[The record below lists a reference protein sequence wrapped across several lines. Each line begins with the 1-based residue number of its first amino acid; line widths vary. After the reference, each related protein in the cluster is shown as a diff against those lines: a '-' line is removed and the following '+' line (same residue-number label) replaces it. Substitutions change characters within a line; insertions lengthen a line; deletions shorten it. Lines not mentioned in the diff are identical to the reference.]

1 MHLSVGWP
9 WWLGFHLVVGVLLA
23 IDLLKR
29 GRGESSRSFAWFWTG
44 FLALLSLCFALLIG
58 LRMGSQ
64 SGMEYLAGYAV
75 ESSLSLDNLFVFLV
89 IFRAFGLDEP
99 CQHRALGWGIGG
111 ALLLRAGFIAGG
123 IALLEHFAWVNW
135 IFALLLLVAAMGLLR
150 QHGSGGEPPRFLA
163 PLLKRPGHS
172 ILLAIVAVELADVL
186 FALDS
191 IPAVLGLSHTP
202 FIVYTSNVA
211 AIVGLRS
218 LYFVLADSLTRFR
231 LLHQALGLLLGF
243 VALKMLL
250 SHWIEIPILASLGV
264 MALILLGAAAGS
276 WWLDQREAHSR

>member
-1 MHLSVGWP
+1 MHMSVGWQ
-9 WWLGFHLVVGVLLA
+9 WWLGFHLVVGILLA
-23 IDLLKR
+23 VDLLKR
-29 GRGESSRSFAWFWTG
+29 GRGQSTRRFAWFWTG
-44 FLALLSLCFALLIG
+44 FLALASLGFALLIG
-58 LRMGSQ
+58 WRMGSEA
-64 SGMEYLAGYAV
+64 GLEYLGGYAV

-89 IFRAFGLDEP
+89 IFRAFGLGEAA
-99 CQHRALGWGIGG
+99 QHRALGWGIGG

-135 IFALLLLVAAMGLLR
+135 IFALLLLVAAVGLLR
-150 QHGSGGEPPRFLA
+150 QKGGESEPPRFLA
-163 PLLKRPGHS
+163 PLLRRPGHS
-172 ILLAIVAVELADVL
+172 ILLAILAVELADVL

-191 IPAVLGLSHTP
+191 IPAVLGLSHRP

-218 LYFVLADSLTRFR
+218 LYFVLADTLTRFR

-250 SHWIEIPILASLGV
+250 SHWVEIPILASLGV
-264 MALILLGAAAGS
+264 MAAILLGAVVGS
-276 WWLDQREAHSR
+276 WWLDRQEAH